1 MVFEPDGF
9 PLNNQVIPTAVRP
22 FYRAAV
28 IPELKKRFRGFRPR
42 GLQLPEPLDSGAQLP
57 SRPAERR
64 GLLPLDLDLDREGLV
79 DYVHG

>member
-1 MVFEPDGF
+1 MGFEPDSF

-22 FYRAAV
+22 LHRAAV
-28 IPELKKRFRGFRPR
+28 IPGLKKRFRSPRPR
-42 GLQLPEPLDSGAQLP
+42 GLQLPEPLDRNAQLP

-64 GLLPLDLDLDREGLV
+64 GLLPLDLNLDGEGLV